1 MLGFFLAFGVDT
13 MILVGALWYTGHI
26 PGETAGAV
34 SAAVLVVFALW
45 IVGRWV
51 RLHRLDRPD
60 DERGESADDRDQR
73 DPLEKLKER
82 YAAGEISDAEF
93 EKQLDTLLDADRR
106 AESSQDRSTLERD
119 GGGQK

>member
-1 MLGFFLAFGVDT
+1 MVIVGV
-13 MILVGALWYTGHI
+13 LWYTGHI
-26 PGETAGAV
+26 PGETAGVV
-34 SAAVLVVFALW
+34 SAAVLGVFGLW

-51 RLHRLDRPD
+51 RLHRLDRPG
-60 DERGESADDRDQR
+60 DERGESADARDQR

-106 AESSQDRSTLERD
+106 AESSEDRSTLERN
-119 GGGQK
+119 GRGRR